1 MFYDERCFSM
11 VKTYFKG
18 ALVGKSHLAK
28 RAVVALCLCA
38 LGTGCM
44 SLENE
49 EGRLPDAMRGAIA
62 GLTAKGYPDLT
73 KIPDAPTE
81 LPSSTTWTSLE
92 AGLVQQ
98 GRDLSANPTAAT
110 PTAEETNLDWAQS
123 EKEKLE
129 ADPRAAPL
137 PAVVPGAEGTPEWAA
152 AARAKLEAD
161 LARLPPP

>member
-1 MFYDERCFSM
+1 MLYDERCFSM
-11 VKTYFKG
+11 VKTYFKD
-18 ALVGKSHLAK
+18 ALVGKSPFAK
-28 RAVVALCLCA
+28 RVIVALGLCA
-38 LGTGCM
+38 LGSGCV

-73 KIPDAPTE
+73 KIPDPPTD
-81 LPSSTTWTSLE
+81 LPSSTTWTALE
-92 AGLVQQ
+92 TGLIAQ
-98 GRDLSANPTAAT
+98 GLDLSANPTAAA

-129 ADPRAAPL
+129 ADPRAAAL